1 MMKDNLKNKNII
13 INIKDIVIKILKN
26 PLTLILLL
34 ILIVFIIRFYENI
47 EISKGK
53 YLKSNTETEIETD
66 KIPNYFEKADIENK
80 NFVPKEIAQIRD
92 YKFDIENNKITYIIK
107 NNSDNSI
114 YINSSTE
121 YVDKTITVSISE
133 ELNEELKKYSEIK
146 ANDEKKIELPIV
158 NEAMKGDFIKDNKER
173 TDISLYKTLYIKEK
187 VGYKKIGII
196 KVK

>member
-1 MMKDNLKNKNII
+1 MKDNLKNKNII
-13 INIKDIVIKILKN
+13 INIKDILIKILKN

-66 KIPNYFEKADIENK
+66 KIPNYFEKTDIENK
-80 NFVPKEIAQIRD
+80 NFVPKEIAQIKD

-107 NNSDNSI
+107 NNSGNSI

-133 ELNEELKKYSEIK
+133 ELNEDLKKYSEIK
-146 ANDEKKIELPIV
+146 ANDDKKIELPIV

>member
-1 MMKDNLKNKNII
+1 MKDNLKNKNII

-66 KIPNYFEKADIENK
+66 KIPNYFEKTDIENK
-80 NFVPKEIAQIRD
+80 NFVPKEIAQIKD

-107 NNSDNSI
+107 NNSGNSI

-133 ELNEELKKYSEIK
+133 ELNEDLKKYSEIK
-146 ANDEKKIELPIV
+146 ANDDKKIELPIV

>member
-1 MMKDNLKNKNII
+1 MKDNLKNKNII

-53 YLKSNTETEIETD
+53 YLKSNTEAEIETD

-158 NEAMKGDFIKDNKER
+158 NEAMKGDFVKDNKER

>member
-1 MMKDNLKNKNII
+1 MKDNLKNKNII
-13 INIKDIVIKILKN
+13 ISIKDILIKILKN

-34 ILIVFIIRFYENI
+34 ISIVFIIRFYENI

-66 KIPNYFEKADIENK
+66 KIPNYFEKTDIENK
-80 NFVPKEIAQIRD
+80 NFVPKEIAQIKD

-133 ELNEELKKYSEIK
+133 ELNEDLKKYSEIK
-146 ANDEKKIELPIV
+146 SNDEKKIELPIV

>member
-1 MMKDNLKNKNII
+1 MKDNLKNKNII
-13 INIKDIVIKILKN
+13 ISIKDILIKILKN

-66 KIPNYFEKADIENK
+66 KIPNYFEKTDIENK
-80 NFVPKEIAQIRD
+80 NFVPKEIAQIKD

-107 NNSDNSI
+107 NNSGNSI

-133 ELNEELKKYSEIK
+133 ELNEDLKKYSEIK
-146 ANDEKKIELPIV
+146 ANDDKKIELPIV

-173 TDISLYKTLYIKEK
+173 TDISIYKTLYIKEK

>member
-1 MMKDNLKNKNII
+1 MKDNLKNKNII

-66 KIPNYFEKADIENK
+66 KIPNYFEKTDIENK
-80 NFVPKEIAQIRD
+80 NFVPKEIAQIKD

-107 NNSDNSI
+107 NNSGNSI

-146 ANDEKKIELPIV
+146 ANDDKKIELPIV

>member
-1 MMKDNLKNKNII
+1 MKDNLKNKNII
-13 INIKDIVIKILKN
+13 ISIKDILIKILKN

-66 KIPNYFEKADIENK
+66 KIPNYFEKTDIENK
-80 NFVPKEIAQIRD
+80 NFVPKEIAQIKD

-107 NNSDNSI
+107 NNSGNSI

-133 ELNEELKKYSEIK
+133 ELNEDLKKYSEIK
-146 ANDEKKIELPIV
+146 ANDDKKIELPIV

>member
-1 MMKDNLKNKNII
+1 MKDNLKNKNII

-26 PLTLILLL
+26 PLTLILIL
-34 ILIVFIIRFYENI
+34 ISIVFIIRFYENI
-47 EISKGK
+47 EISKGE

-66 KIPNYFEKADIENK
+66 KIPNYFEKTDIENK
-80 NFVPKEIAQIRD
+80 NFVPKEIAQIKD
-92 YKFDIENNKITYIIK
+92 YKFDIENNKITYVIK
-107 NNSDNSI
+107 NNSGNSI

-133 ELNEELKKYSEIK
+133 ELNEDLKKYSEIK
-146 ANDEKKIELPIV
+146 SNDEKKIELPIV